1 MNCYECKHRRNL
13 VGDCHSAC
21 VAIPSALLGNAWT
34 SVMMTGGYA
43 DKIQGHPHGI
53 QNGWFNWPL
62 NFDPT
67 WVKGCSYFE
76 KKD

>member
-13 VGDCHSAC
+13 AGSCNSTCA
-21 VAIPSALLGNAWT
+21 ALPVKDQFGAAVV
-34 SVMMTGGYA
+34 VMMTGGYA
-43 DKIQGHPHGI
+43 GKIQGHPHGV

-62 NFDPT
+62 DFDPT
-67 WVKGCSYFE
+67 WVKGCYYFE